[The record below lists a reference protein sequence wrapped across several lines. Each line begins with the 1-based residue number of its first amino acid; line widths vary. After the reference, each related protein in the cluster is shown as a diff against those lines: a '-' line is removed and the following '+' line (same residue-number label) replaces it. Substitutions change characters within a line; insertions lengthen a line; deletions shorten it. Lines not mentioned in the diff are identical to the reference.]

1 MPPPPPR
8 RPVPSR
14 DVRVVYVGETSS
26 LQNRMKGYAANGSHL
41 GTRVVFNDALFA
53 GYTIYYRFL
62 PQEDKKAAVIRE
74 KMMLKRFDY
83 AWNKVNQFKVVRRG
97 VAEIFGADGA
107 AVRTPPLS
115 YVFPSVLC
123 YYLLFTHTLNLHI
136 SFSDAQSPSGDES
149 SGSGDESDCESIAD
163 GYAVRTPPPLS

>member
-1 MPPPPPR
+1 
-8 RPVPSR
+8 
-14 DVRVVYVGETSS
+14 
-26 LQNRMKGYAANGSHL
+26 MKGYAANGSHL
-41 GTRVVFNDALFA
+41 GTRVVFDDALRA

-107 AVRTPPLS
+107 AVRTPPCHMCFLQC
-115 YVFPSVLC
+115 YVTTYCSL
-123 YYLLFTHTLNLHI
+123 T
-136 SFSDAQSPSGDES
+136 
-149 SGSGDESDCESIAD
+149 
-163 GYAVRTPPPLS
+163 R